1 VDAWLALVGLSLGVV
16 GAWSTV
22 RRALPRQESTL
33 TIALTVAALEAAR
46 RAQGPVSPAHLAHA
60 AVFALERDDGPD
72 LSPVREA
79 IEAHLDALPPG
90 HVPADAP
97 LGRAVMRAIQA
108 AAAAAEHEATLLTLR
123 AVLEGLRADRH
134 VASLLEATERPP
146 PSRPSGRL
154 GAPYRAVSTPD
165 VVHVLLKND
174 DVSTMEGV
182 LAILRECFAKGNAEA
197 LHLMLTTHYEG
208 SAIVGRYPRMEAEA
222 LRARACRKAR
232 DLGMPLAIE
241 LATDTE
247 RESPPRPTWVDRVR
261 RLFTPDPSP

>member
-1 VDAWLALVGLSLGVV
+1 MDAWLALVGLSLGVV

-22 RRALPRQESTL
+22 RRALPRQEPTL

-79 IEAHLDALPPG
+79 IETHLDELPPE

-97 LGRAVMRAIQA
+97 LGREVMRAIQA
-108 AAAAAEHEATLLTLR
+108 AAVTAEHEATVLTLR
-123 AVLEGLRADRH
+123 AVLEGLRTDHH
-134 VASLLEATERPP
+134 VAALLDATERPP

-154 GAPYRAVSTPD
+154 GAPYRAVATSD

-182 LAILRECFAKGNAEA
+182 LAVLRECFAKGNAEA

-208 SAIVGRYPRMEAEA
+208 SAVVGRYPRMEAEA
-222 LRARACRKAR
+222 LRTRAARRAR

-241 LATDTE
+241 LTMDAARDA
-247 RESPPRPTWVDRVR
+247 SPRPTWVDRMR
-261 RLFTPDPSP
+261 RLFTPDPYP